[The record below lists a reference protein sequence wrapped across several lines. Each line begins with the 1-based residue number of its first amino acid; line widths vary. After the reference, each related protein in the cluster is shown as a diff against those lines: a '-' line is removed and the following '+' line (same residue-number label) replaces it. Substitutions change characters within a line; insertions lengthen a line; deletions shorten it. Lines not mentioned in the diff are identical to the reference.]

1 MGGSP
6 CCHIGGWYGE
16 IARAWQTRGEQTLEV
31 SVCVGAHN
39 PVFDQLLAGFPKSL
53 SLPLMLLF
61 FLVMPVLHEIEE
73 AVYSPEESSL
83 CPFWEKHTWSF

>member
-1 MGGSP
+1 M
-6 CCHIGGWYGE
+6 
-16 IARAWQTRGEQTLEV
+16 

-53 SLPLMLLF
+53 SLPLILLF
-61 FLVMPVLHEIEE
+61 FLVMPVLHEVEE

-83 CPFWEKHTWSF
+83 SPF